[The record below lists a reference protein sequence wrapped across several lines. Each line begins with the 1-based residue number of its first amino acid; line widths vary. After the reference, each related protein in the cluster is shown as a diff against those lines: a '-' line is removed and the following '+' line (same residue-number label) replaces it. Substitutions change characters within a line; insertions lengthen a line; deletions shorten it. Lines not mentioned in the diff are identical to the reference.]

1 MKYISVT
8 KDGGVQLFNDT
19 PEFLKSIEEDVDNGY
34 THYQVG
40 DEVTVKTGI
49 KIRKVKAHRTD
60 KFGAPKYST

>member
-8 KDGGVQLFNDT
+8 EDGAVQLFNNT

-60 KFGAPKYST
+60 KFGAPKCSS